1 MGKKV
6 VLTKDEVN
14 CPVCGITNTS
24 LCARNPNYK
33 GEWDEDECLVDFY
46 FCKKCGYIEYKS
58 KPEEP
63 YYFGVLNKL
72 PYMKQRF
79 IYTAEIRQILEE
91 VGEFWIGGKAGEWFE
106 KNAEVYKEYL
116 EREEGVRI

>member
-58 KPEEP
+58 KPEDLLVARVGTFALGSDNINFK
-63 YYFGVLNKL
+63 FGV
-72 PYMKQRF
+72 F
-79 IYTAEIRQILEE
+79 IY
-91 VGEFWIGGKAGEWFE
+91 
-106 KNAEVYKEYL
+106 
-116 EREEGVRI
+116 